1 MKICIVEDSRLAR
14 LELKHLLTKFPELEL
29 VGEAENAEEGI
40 ALIEAQR
47 PDLLFLD
54 IHLPQKNGFELLEAL
69 EYTPQVIFTTAYD
82 QYALQAFE
90 RNALDYL
97 MKPIEE
103 SRLRQAVEKALAKQ
117 ETAKPTAAPPAQLRE
132 EDRVFVKDGERCWF
146 VALKQVRLIESNGNY
161 AFLYFDQE
169 RPCILKSLNYLENR
183 LDPKVFF
190 RANRQQIINVHYI
203 EQINPWFSGSIKL
216 LLKGGEEVE
225 VSRRQTQVF
234 KDLMSL

>member
-1 MKICIVEDSRLAR
+1 MRICIVEDSRLAR
-14 LELKHLLTKFPELEL
+14 LELKHLLTKFPELDL

-40 ALIEAQR
+40 ALVEELR

-54 IHLPQKNGFELLEAL
+54 IHLPQKNGFELLESL
-69 EYTPQVIFTTAYD
+69 EHVPQVIFTTAYD

-117 ETAKPTAAPPAQLRE
+117 EAVKPALAPSQLSE

-146 VALKQVRLIESNGNY
+146 VALKLSLIH
-161 AFLYFDQE
+161 
-169 RPCILKSLNYLENR
+169 I
-183 LDPKVFF
+183 
-190 RANRQQIINVHYI
+190 
-203 EQINPWFSGSIKL
+203 
-216 LLKGGEEVE
+216 
-225 VSRRQTQVF
+225 
-234 KDLMSL
+234 

>member
-14 LELKHLLTKFPELEL
+14 LELKHLLAKFPALEL
-29 VGEAENAEEGI
+29 VGEAENTEEGI
-40 ALIEAQR
+40 ELIEALR

-54 IHLPQKNGFELLEAL
+54 IHLPHKNGFELLEAL

-82 QYALQAFE
+82 QYALKAFE

-103 SRLRQAVEKALAKQ
+103 SRLRQAVEKAMAKF
-117 ETAKPTAAPPAQLRE
+117 ESSKPAAPTSLLRE

-146 VALKQVRLIESNGNY
+146 VALKQVRMMESNGNY
-161 AFLYFDQE
+161 AFLYFENE
-169 RPCILKSLNYLENR
+169 RPCILKTLNYLESR

-190 RANRQQIINVHYI
+190 RANRQQIINVNFI
-203 EQINPWFSGSIKL
+203 EQINPWFSGSIKIQ
-216 LLKGGEEVE
+216 LKGGEEVE

-234 KDLMSL
+234 KELMSL

>member
-1 MKICIVEDSRLAR
+1 MRICIIEDSRLAR
-14 LELKHLLTKFPELEL
+14 LELKHLLGKFPELEL
-29 VGEAENAEEGI
+29 IGEAENAEEGL
-40 ALIEAQR
+40 ALIEELR

-69 EYTPQVIFTTAYD
+69 EYIPQVIFTTAYD
-82 QYALQAFE
+82 QYALKAFE
-90 RNALDYL
+90 QNALDYL
-97 MKPIEE
+97 LKPIEE
-103 SRLRQAVEKALAKQ
+103 PRLRQAVEKALAKH
-117 ETAKPTAAPPAQLRE
+117 EPVKPAAAPTLLSE

-190 RANRQQIINVHYI
+190 RANRQQIINVNYI
-203 EQINPWFSGSIKL
+203 EQINPWFSGSIKIQL
-216 LLKGGEEVE
+216 RGGEEVE
-225 VSRRQTQVF
+225 VSRRQSQVF
-234 KDLMSL
+234 KELMSL

>member
-1 MKICIVEDSRLAR
+1 MKICIIEDSRLAR
-14 LELKHLLTKFPELEL
+14 LELKHLLAKFPELEL
-29 VGEAENAEEGI
+29 IGEAENAEEGI
-40 ALIEAQR
+40 SLVEDLR

-103 SRLRQAVEKALAKQ
+103 NRLRQAVEKALAKQ
-117 ETAKPTAAPPAQLRE
+117 ETAKPALAPAQLSE
-132 EDRVFVKDGERCWF
+132 EGRVFVKDGERCWF

-161 AFLYFDQE
+161 AFLYFDRE

-190 RANRQQIINVHYI
+190 RANRQQLINVNYI
-203 EQINPWFSGSIKL
+203 EQINPWFSGSIKIQ
-216 LLKGGEEVE
+216 LKGGEEVE

>member
-1 MKICIVEDSRLAR
+1 MRICIVEDSRLAR
-14 LELKHLLTKFPELEL
+14 LELKHLLAKFPDLDL
-29 VGEAENAEEGI
+29 IGEAENAEEGI
-40 ALIEAQR
+40 LLIEEQR

-82 QYALQAFE
+82 QYALKAFE

-103 SRLRQAVEKALAKQ
+103 SRLRQAVEKALAKH
-117 ETAKPTAAPPAQLRE
+117 EPIKPTVAPTLLSE

-169 RPCILKSLNYLENR
+169 RPCILKSLNYLESR

-190 RANRQQIINVHYI
+190 RANRQQMLNVNYI
-203 EQINPWFSGSIKL
+203 EQINPWFSGSIKIQ
-216 LLKGGEEVE
+216 LKGGEEVE
-225 VSRRQTQVF
+225 VSRRQSQVF
-234 KDLMSL
+234 KELMSL

>member
-1 MKICIVEDSRLAR
+1 MRICIVEDSRLAR
-14 LELKHLLTKFPELEL
+14 LELKHLLTKFPELDL

-40 ALIEAQR
+40 ALVEELR

-54 IHLPQKNGFELLEAL
+54 IHLPQKNGFELLESL
-69 EYTPQVIFTTAYD
+69 EHVPQVIFTTAYD

-117 ETAKPTAAPPAQLRE
+117 EAVKPALAPSQLSE

-161 AFLYFDQE
+161 ALLSFNNE
-169 RPCILKSLNYLENR
+169 RPCILKTLNYLESR

-190 RANRQQIINVHYI
+190 RANRQQIINVNYI
-203 EQINPWFSGSIKL
+203 EQINPWFSGSIKIQL
-216 LLKGGEEVE
+216 RGGEEVE

>member
-14 LELKHLLTKFPELEL
+14 LELKHLLSKFPELEL
-29 VGEAENAEEGI
+29 IGEAENAEDGI
-40 ALIEAQR
+40 ALIESLR

-54 IHLPQKNGFELLEAL
+54 IHLPQKSGFELLEAL

-82 QYALQAFE
+82 QYALKAFE

-103 SRLRQAVEKALAKQ
+103 SRLRQAVEKAMTKQ
-117 ETAKPTAAPPAQLRE
+117 DVAKPIAPSTQLSE

-146 VALKQVRLIESNGNY
+146 VALKQVRMMESNGNY
-161 AFLYFDQE
+161 AFLYFENE
-169 RPCILKSLNYLENR
+169 RPCILKTLNYLESR

-190 RANRQQIINVHYI
+190 RANRQQIINVNFI

-216 LLKGGEEVE
+216 QLKGGEEVE

-234 KDLMSL
+234 KELMSL

>member
-14 LELKHLLTKFPELEL
+14 LELKHLLAKFPTLEL

-40 ALIEAQR
+40 ELIESLR

-82 QYALQAFE
+82 QYALKAFE

-103 SRLRQAVEKALAKQ
+103 SRLRQAVEKAMAKY
-117 ETAKPTAAPPAQLRE
+117 ESPKHAAPTSLLSE

-146 VALKQVRLIESNGNY
+146 VALKQVRMMESNGNY
-161 AFLYFDQE
+161 AFLYFENE
-169 RPCILKSLNYLENR
+169 RPCILKTLNYLESR

-190 RANRQQIINVHYI
+190 RANRQQIINVNFI
-203 EQINPWFSGSIKL
+203 EQINPWFSGSIKIQ
-216 LLKGGEEVE
+216 LKGGEEVE

-234 KDLMSL
+234 KELMSL

>member
-14 LELKHLLTKFPELEL
+14 LELKHLLAKFPDLEL
-29 VGEAENAEEGI
+29 IGEAENAEEGI
-40 ALIEAQR
+40 DLIESLR

-54 IHLPQKNGFELLEAL
+54 IHLPQKSGFELLEAL

-82 QYALQAFE
+82 QYALKAFE

-103 SRLRQAVEKALAKQ
+103 PRLRQAVEKAMAQQ
-117 ETAKPTAAPPAQLRE
+117 EAFKPAAPPSQLSE

-146 VALKQVRLIESNGNY
+146 VSLKQVRMMESNGNY
-161 AFLYFDQE
+161 AFLYFENE
-169 RPCILKSLNYLENR
+169 RPCILKTLNYLESR

-190 RANRQQIINVHYI
+190 RANRQQIINVNFI
-203 EQINPWFSGSIKL
+203 EQINPWFSGSIKIQL
-216 LLKGGEEVE
+216 RGGEEVE

-234 KDLMSL
+234 KELMSL

>member
-1 MKICIVEDSRLAR
+1 MRICIIEDSRLAR
-14 LELKHLLTKFPELEL
+14 LELKHLLTKFPDLEL
-29 VGEAENAEEGI
+29 IGEAENAEEGI
-40 ALIEAQR
+40 PLIEEHR

-54 IHLPQKNGFELLEAL
+54 IHLPQKNGFELLAAL
-69 EYTPQVIFTTAYD
+69 DYTPQVIFTTAYD
-82 QYALQAFE
+82 QYALKAFE

-117 ETAKPTAAPPAQLRE
+117 ETTKPASAPSLLSE

-146 VALKQVRLIESNGNY
+146 VALRQVRMIESNGNY

-169 RPCILKSLNYLENR
+169 RPCILKSLNYLETR

-190 RANRQQIINVHYI
+190 RANRQQIINVNHI
-203 EQINPWFSGSIKL
+203 AQINPWFSGSIKIQL
-216 LLKGGEEVE
+216 RGGEEVE
-225 VSRRQTQVF
+225 VSRRQTQIF
-234 KDLMSL
+234 KELMSL